1 MMGKTDNQMQLI
13 VLDID
18 SMVPQNHLLRQI
30 KKKLL
35 TKNKLMQ
42 QRTRQRIRSPWE
54 KRLARKVLTKHQ
66 R

>member
-30 KKKLL
+30 KKKKL
-35 TKNKLMQ
+35 TMIKDSKPIIKQ
-42 QRTRQRIRSPWE
+42 QQ
-54 KRLARKVLTKHQ
+54 KVCA
-66 R
+66 